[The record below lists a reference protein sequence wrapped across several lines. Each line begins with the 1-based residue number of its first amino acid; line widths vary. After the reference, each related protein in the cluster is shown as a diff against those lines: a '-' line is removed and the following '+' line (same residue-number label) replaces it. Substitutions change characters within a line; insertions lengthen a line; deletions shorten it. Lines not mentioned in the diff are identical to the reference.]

1 MASRGEYL
9 NSKLLAAYL
18 GFAFVD
24 AAQMVLFRADGS
36 FDAEA
41 TNTAIGHA
49 LVSRAVFVGLR
60 AAVAEMKRLMRE
72 AAQQT

>member
-24 AAQMVLFRADGS
+24 AAQMVLFRTDG
-36 FDAEA
+36 
-41 TNTAIGHA
+41 
-49 LVSRAVFVGLR
+49 L
-60 AAVAEMKRLMRE
+60 
-72 AAQQT
+72 